1 MTQKK
6 FLGKIC
12 PFSYFCVMKKP
23 YTKSDYKRKKREV
36 KRTSQKLSY
45 QRKKTKFI
53 KGDIVK
59 LKDGD
64 DMGYVMYYKGNMVFV
79 NWTKTSDYHLELD
92 LIKVV

>member
-1 MTQKK
+1 
-6 FLGKIC
+6 
-12 PFSYFCVMKKP
+12 MKKP

-79 NWTKTSDYHLELD
+79 NWTKTSDYHLKLD